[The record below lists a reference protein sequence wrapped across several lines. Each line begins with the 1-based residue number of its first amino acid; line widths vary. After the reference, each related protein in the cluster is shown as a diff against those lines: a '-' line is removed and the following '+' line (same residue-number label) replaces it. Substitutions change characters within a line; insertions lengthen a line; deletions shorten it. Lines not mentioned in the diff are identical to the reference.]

1 MGGVHSVV
9 MYGDGTSWSVDSPN
23 QAYVL
28 NGIYAPTGT
37 VPGLGTGGVI
47 AVGDDETP
55 GHTQINPSSV
65 VSDTHTTWQS
75 VPPVP
80 QGTGTN
86 LFFGVGS
93 APGGAVGA
101 PEANEEAAW
110 AVGYLFNLVNED
122 DATLIEGLASCL
134 GPQQG
139 FLSDTYAHSYGNP
152 CPRPLV
158 LEPQPRPRPCTPGTP
173 GTATPTPTW
182 SPQFQVCALQVN
194 TFSTYINHLANKG
207 VVGGYPCGGTNP
219 QTGQPQPCVPPAN
232 LPYFAPGNNVTRA
245 QLSKMVMLDGIAPP
259 HLSVPFDSQRF
270 QDVAPG
276 STFYDYIQA
285 LAGMGAIGGY
295 PCGGPGEPCVPP
307 DNLPYFRPNA
317 QVTRG
322 QTAKIV
328 ASVKGLPAPAPGQ
341 QTFQDVPP
349 SGSGSTFWRWV
360 EALASTGAISGY
372 RWEGGRAMRAA

>member
-1 MGGVHSVV
+1 MPW
-9 MYGDGTSWSVDSPN
+9 TS
-23 QAYVL
+23 AR
-28 NGIYAPTGT
+28 
-37 VPGLGTGGVI
+37 
-47 AVGDDETP
+47 
-55 GHTQINPSSV
+55 
-65 VSDTHTTWQS
+65 
-75 VPPVP
+75 
-80 QGTGTN
+80 
-86 LFFGVGS
+86 
-93 APGGAVGA
+93 
-101 PEANEEAAW
+101 
-110 AVGYLFNLVNED
+110 
-122 DATLIEGLASCL
+122 
-134 GPQQG
+134 

-152 CPRPLV
+152 AHAHSYSNPNPNPDPAPWHPWHRNANTYMEPAVPGMCP
-158 LEPQPRPRPCTPGTP
+158 PG
-173 GTATPTPTW
+173 
-182 SPQFQVCALQVN
+182 N

-307 DNLPYFRPNA
+307 GNLPYFRPNA
-317 QVTRG
+317 SVTRG

-328 ASVKGLPAPAPGQ
+328 ASVKGLPAPPPGQ

-349 SGSGSTFWRWV
+349 SGSGSTFWQWV

-372 RWEGGRAMRAA
+372 PCGGANEPCLPPDNRPYFRPGNHVTRGQAAKIIDITFPHSALPGFGGN